1 LQLVSEI
8 DLSFGLGEGRYA
20 HQAVNSLITDIVTG
34 FFGAGSVNSANNKF
48 TPAQNGDA
56 AFGTNPLFNTW
67 VTNNTT
73 DPATNLANKPK
84 AYLNYVLFDDQFKLV
99 QSFSTARQVNVQN
112 SYTNNNT
119 SVSGITMPRNGY
131 LYVYTSNEAAL
142 DSLSR

>member
-1 LQLVSEI
+1 MLGFVMRRLLFL
-8 DLSFGLGEGRYA
+8 LSPIVVIASGSKKI
-20 HQAVNSLITDIVTG
+20 NSYRHMKLLRELPHTPPP
-34 FFGAGSVNSANNKF
+34 GARG
-48 TPAQNGDA
+48 Q
-56 AFGTNPLFNTW
+56 
-67 VTNNTT
+67 
-73 DPATNLANKPK
+73 
-84 AYLNYVLFDDQFKLV
+84 LFDDQFKLV